1 MKAASQRSYR
11 LLKFSKLEEAITG
24 QLPGSIFDL
33 VMLPPIGSGEPR
45 CLVMFSFRHTPRDG
59 LVFFMA
65 RNDRTWQ
72 ITSVLWLTS

>member
-33 VMLPPIGSGEPR
+33 VMLSPYR
-45 CLVMFSFRHTPRDG
+45 FW
-59 LVFFMA
+59 
-65 RNDRTWQ
+65 RTAMSSNVQ
-72 ITSVLWLTS
+72 LSPYAS